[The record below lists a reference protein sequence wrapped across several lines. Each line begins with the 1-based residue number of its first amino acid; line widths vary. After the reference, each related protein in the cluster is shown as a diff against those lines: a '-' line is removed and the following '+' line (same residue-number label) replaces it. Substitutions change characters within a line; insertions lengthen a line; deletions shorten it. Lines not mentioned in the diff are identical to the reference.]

1 MHVEEL
7 FSDSDTGEEAED
19 AEWLPVKPGKGAKKA
34 VIGVRSGYLW
44 LVLPWESLACVL
56 TDLVC
61 VQRNCETVASPPLF

>member
-19 AEWLPVKPGKGAKKA
+19 AEWLPVKPGRGAKKV

-44 LVLPWESLACVL
+44 LVLPWGSL
-56 TDLVC
+56 TDLLC